1 MRMSISP
8 TIEAKMAE
16 PKTRPT
22 DVDPKAYLTA
32 IEDERRRSDALYLLA
47 LYCELTGEPAVMW
60 GPSIIGFGQYMA
72 GEGRKAYAWPRVAFA
87 APKDKFTLYVMG
99 GTPDLADILARLGKH
114 KMRGGCL
121 YINRLSDIDE
131 SVLREAI
138 TLSYAVSRAGHSD

>member
-1 MRMSISP
+1 
-8 TIEAKMAE
+8 MAE

-22 DVDPKAYLTA
+22 DVDPTAFLNA
-32 IEDERRRSDALYLLA
+32 IEDERRRSGALRLLA
-47 LYCELTGEPAVMW
+47 LYGEITSEPAIMW

-72 GEGRKAYAWPRVAFA
+72 GEGRSADAWPRVAFA

-99 GTPDLADILARLGKH
+99 GMPDLADILARLGKH

-131 SVLREAI
+131 TVLREVI
-138 TLSYAVSRAGHSD
+138 TLSYAMQRSKPST